1 MTYTY
6 DDIVTAKDILTGR
19 VKREDIIGKKGWFF
33 DCMPKDMSLDTIKR
47 EISHTLK
54 DVNPSLA
61 WPFISD
67 ETTGDGIYQHFLPE
81 KEKSYE
87 ERQKEWIAANN
98 IKLGDKVRILR
109 KARDHENGWLNRWGG
124 LEMDRE
130 VGKIGRVTSIFSDIR
145 VDTDTNW
152 FFYPYFVLEKV
163 EDEPEYVPLDLSRE
177 EDRQLLR
184 DRWIRSKQTGNE
196 ARIVC
201 FKHTREHDWQ
211 AHIPQTGLRSGF
223 ELLNN
228 YEFLDGSPIGKPANG
243 RQIRRKHDS
252 AESDRN
258 PRILS

>member
-6 DDIVTAKDILTGR
+6 DDIVTAKDILTDR

-33 DCMPKDMSLDTIKR
+33 DCIPKDISLNNIFR
-47 EISHTLK
+47 ICQYHGAL
-54 DVNPSLA
+54 LA
-61 WPFISD
+61 YDGDADFPFRDINNNGY
-67 ETTGDGIYQHFLPE
+67 TYFLPE
-81 KEKSYE
+81 KEESYE
-87 ERQKEWIAANN
+87 ERQAKWVKANN
-98 IKLGDKVRILR
+98 VKVGDRVRILR
-109 KARDHENGWLNRWGG
+109 KAEDHEDGWGDVWTKGCS
-124 LEMDRE
+124 
-130 VGKIGRVTSIFSDIR
+130 VGCGEIVDINNKYGIR
-145 VDTDTNW
+145 VCMDDTPW
-152 FFYPYFVLEKV
+152 ISWYPYFVLEKV

-196 ARIVC
+196 AKITC

-243 RQIRRKHDS
+243 RK
-252 AESDRN
+252 
-258 PRILS
+258 

>member
-6 DDIVTAKDILTGR
+6 DDIVTAKDILTGK
-19 VKREDIIGKKGWFF
+19 VKKEDIIGKTGWFL
-33 DCMPKDMSLDTIKR
+33 DCIPQDMRLEEIARLGLNSSLYDIDLDKD
-47 EISHTLK
+47 E
-54 DVNPSLA
+54 
-61 WPFISD
+61 PFSYGNEDIPY
-67 ETTGDGIYQHFLPE
+67 TYFLPE
-81 KEKSYE
+81 KEESYE

-196 ARIVC
+196 AKITC

-243 RQIRRKHDS
+243 QQMAGK
-252 AESDRN
+252 
-258 PRILS
+258 